1 MSAKFF
7 EILTYFVIYSFWG
20 WVLESTFRSIKEK
33 KLINTGF
40 LNGPFCPIYGAGA
53 IIMYVLL
60 ENFKDNTILLFVVG
74 FLVLSLW
81 EYAVGA
87 FLEKA
92 FNTKY
97 WDYSNH
103 KINLQGR
110 VCLTN
115 SIYWGIL
122 GVIFIQYIH
131 PFVQEKLA
139 LIDSVYLKVV
149 IYSIGI
155 IILIDAIISTVKI
168 KNIKASLNK
177 IEELNKQIKEKLEEI
192 KELTKEKEKNTL
204 EPNLQ
209 EVINK
214 LNQKKNRILRRL
226 YRTTYRLKKAF
237 PAIET
242 KEITEILNKK
252 VELIKKDKIKK
263 EKAQKDKA
271 KNKKIN
277 KNKK

>member
-1 MSAKFF
+1 MSTKFF
-7 EILTYFVIYSFWG
+7 EILTYFVIYSFGG

-40 LNGPFCPIYGAGA
+40 LNGPFCPIYGVGA

-60 ENFKDNTILLFVVG
+60 ENFKNNTILLFVMG

-81 EYAVGA
+81 EYAVGV

-97 WDYSNH
+97 WDYSGH

-115 SIYWGIL
+115 SIYWGFL
-122 GVIFIQYIH
+122 GIIFIQYIH
-131 PFVQEKLA
+131 PFVQKKLA
-139 LIDSVYLKVV
+139 LIDPIYLKVV
-149 IYSIGI
+149 IYSIGT
-155 IILIDAIISTVKI
+155 IILIDAIISTVKV
-168 KNIKASLNK
+168 KSIKASLNK

-192 KELTKEKEKNTL
+192 KELAKEKEKNTI
-204 EPNLQ
+204 EQNLQ
-209 EVINK
+209 EVISK
-214 LNQKKNRILRRL
+214 LDQKKNRILRRL

-252 VELIKKDKIKK
+252 VEFIKKDKIKK
-263 EKAQKDKA
+263 AKKDKA
-271 KNKKIN
+271 KNKK
-277 KNKK
+277 